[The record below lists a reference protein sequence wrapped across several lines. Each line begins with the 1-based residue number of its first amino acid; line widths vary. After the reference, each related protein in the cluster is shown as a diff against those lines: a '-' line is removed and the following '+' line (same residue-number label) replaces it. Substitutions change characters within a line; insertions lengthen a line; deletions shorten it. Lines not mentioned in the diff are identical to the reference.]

1 MTVLIIS
8 LVITLGVSFLCS
20 LLEATLYSTTM
31 SYIESLPATKKGVSN
46 LKDLKINIEKPI
58 AAILS
63 LNTVANTAGAAA
75 VGAQAAE
82 IFGSAYFGLCSAILT
97 VMVLVCS
104 EIIPKT
110 IGSSFW
116 RELCIPGGYII
127 RVISFVCFPLV
138 VISQFLTRLFTRK
151 KVQTVSRE
159 EVAALTNIGEREGVF
174 KKNECKIINNLVKMD
189 NVKVHAIMTPRTVV
203 LAAQE
208 DMTLEEFFA
217 DKKYL
222 TFSRIPV
229 YTKDIDDITGFVL
242 KTDVLLHLAN
252 DEQHLKLKDIKR
264 DILVCYGNAAI
275 TKFYDL
281 MLGKKQQIALVID
294 EYGGM
299 DGIVT
304 LEDVIETILGSEIT
318 DESDKQIDMQAFAKE
333 QWKKRSANLDI
344 AETETEKSDTNDA
357 TPSNPS

>member
-1 MTVLIIS
+1 MILLIIS
-8 LVITLGVSFLCS
+8 LLLTIGLSFLCS
-20 LLEATLYSTTM
+20 LLESTLYSTTM
-31 SYIESLPATKKGVSN
+31 SYIESLPQEKKGVAILKN
-46 LKDLKINIEKPI
+46 LKTNIERPI

-75 VGAQAAE
+75 VGAQAVE
-82 IFGSAYFGLCSAILT
+82 VFGNAYFGVCSAALT
-97 VMVLVCS
+97 VMVLIFS

-110 IGSSFW
+110 IGTNYW
-116 RELCIPGGYII
+116 HELCIPGAYII
-127 RVISFVCFPLV
+127 RVIAIICFPLV
-138 VISQFLTRLFTRK
+138 VVSQFLTRLFTRK
-151 KVQTVSRE
+151 KTQTVSRE

-174 KKNECKIINNLVKMD
+174 KKNECNIINNLVKM
-189 NVKVHAIMTPRTVV
+189 NEVKVHSIMTPRTVV

-222 TFSRIPV
+222 TFSRIPIF
-229 YTKDIDDITGFVL
+229 TTDIDDITGFVL
-242 KTDVLLHLAN
+242 KTDVLLKLAN
-252 DEQHLKLKDIKR
+252 NDKNTKLKEIKR
-264 DILVCYGNAAI
+264 DILVCYGNTAI

-281 MLGKKQQIALVID
+281 MLAKKQQIALVID

-304 LEDVIETILGSEIT
+304 LEDVIETILGFEIT

-333 QWKKRSANLDI
+333 LWKKRSVNLDL
-344 AETETEKSDTNDA
+344 AVTEEEKEEDTTDKQA
-357 TPSNPS
+357 K